1 MHNHVQIDILA
12 IEFAHIAEAHLRPKG
27 IVHSAI
33 ILAKARIDD
42 RNEVDGTIVV
52 GVEGGVGKTL

>member
-1 MHNHVQIDILA
+1 MHNHVQIDILS
-12 IEFAHIAEAHLRPKG
+12 IEFAHIAEAHLRPEG
-27 IVHSAI
+27 IGHSAI
-33 ILAKARIDD
+33 VLAKARIDD